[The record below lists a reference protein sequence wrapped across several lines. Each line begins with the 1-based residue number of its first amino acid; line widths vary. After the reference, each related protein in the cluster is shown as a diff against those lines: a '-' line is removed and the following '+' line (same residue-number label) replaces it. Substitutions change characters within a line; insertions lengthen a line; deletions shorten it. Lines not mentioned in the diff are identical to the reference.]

1 MGSNRFFHDRL
12 RIFHLQVLSGVYR
25 AQYGSRR
32 SEDAGPAEPGHCTH
46 RPRNLCRGGSGDST
60 LELRKEL
67 KDRSALQTLGP
78 ELLRGGPDSDCGGD
92 HARKHLAPLR
102 SLRLIVRDWAASG
115 SRTAIGQLT
124 RQQSMHTV
132 MQFLQTTF
140 SPLVLIFTVSNLAA
154 MGLQVKMPDV
164 IVAFRNKKSLALIFV
179 WGWVLGP
186 AVGYLITKALPL
198 AEPYVIVVLLMSLA
212 PCAPFLQQMVGKARG
227 DMGFAGALIPLVA
240 VGTVVLMPL
249 MAPLLIKGLTI
260 STWALA
266 KPLLLT
272 ILLPLL
278 LGAGIRHY
286 AATGADKI
294 FPAVKGLALLSTLLT
309 IVWCLLIYGRG
320 MLNTA
325 GELAL
330 LSMTLFMVGMA
341 LITYR
346 FGFGMKQNQR
356 SVMAL
361 GMGTRNVAAVLAAA
375 LAIPNAD
382 PRIVVM
388 TIMWTLWS
396 VVLAA
401 IAAKIFAKQA
411 GGIAAGAA
419 A

>member
-1 MGSNRFFHDRL
+1 MN
-12 RIFHLQVLSGVYR
+12 
-25 AQYGSRR
+25 A
-32 SEDAGPAEPGHCTH
+32 
-46 RPRNLCRGGSGDST
+46 
-60 LELRKEL
+60 
-67 KDRSALQTLGP
+67 
-78 ELLRGGPDSDCGGD
+78 
-92 HARKHLAPLR
+92 
-102 SLRLIVRDWAASG
+102 
-115 SRTAIGQLT
+115 
-124 RQQSMHTV
+124 V

-140 SPLVLIFTVSNLAA
+140 GPLVFIFTVSNLAA

-164 IVAFRNKKSLALIFV
+164 IVALRNKKSLALIFV

-186 AVGYLITKALPL
+186 AFGYLITKVLPL
-198 AEPYVIVVLLMSLA
+198 EEPYVVVVFLASLA

-240 VGTVVLMPL
+240 VGTVALMPL
-249 MAPLLIKGLTI
+249 MAPLLITGLTI
-260 STWALA
+260 NTWALA
-266 KPLLLT
+266 KPLLMT
-272 ILLPLL
+272 ILLPLVV
-278 LGAGIRHY
+278 GAAIRHY
-286 AATGADKI
+286 ADKGANKI

-309 IVWCLLIYGRG
+309 ILWCLVIYGRG

-325 GELAL
+325 GEFAL
-330 LSMTLFMVGMA
+330 LSMTLFMVGMG

-388 TIMWTLWS
+388 VVMWTLWS

-401 IAAKIFAKQA
+401 MGAKIFAKQA
-411 GGIAAGAA
+411 GQTVAGGAS
-419 A
+419 

>member
-1 MGSNRFFHDRL
+1 MN
-12 RIFHLQVLSGVYR
+12 
-25 AQYGSRR
+25 
-32 SEDAGPAEPGHCTH
+32 
-46 RPRNLCRGGSGDST
+46 
-60 LELRKEL
+60 
-67 KDRSALQTLGP
+67 
-78 ELLRGGPDSDCGGD
+78 
-92 HARKHLAPLR
+92 
-102 SLRLIVRDWAASG
+102 
-115 SRTAIGQLT
+115 TA
-124 RQQSMHTV
+124 

-154 MGLQVKMPDV
+154 MGFQVKMPEV
-164 IVAFRNKKSLALIFV
+164 IAALRNKKSLALIFV

-186 AVGYLITKALPL
+186 AFGYLITRVLPL
-198 AEPYVIVVLLMSLA
+198 AEPYVIVVLLASLA

-272 ILLPLL
+272 ILLPLMI
-278 LGAGIRHY
+278 GAAIRYY
-286 AATGADKI
+286 ADTVATRI
-294 FPAVKGLALLSTLLT
+294 FPAVKLIAMLSTLTT
-309 IVWCLLIYGRG
+309 IVWCLVLYGRG
-320 MLNTA
+320 MLDTA

-330 LSMTLFMVGMA
+330 LSMTLFMVGMG

-346 FGFGMKQNQR
+346 FGFGLKQNQR

-382 PRIVVM
+382 PLIVTM
-388 TIMWTLWS
+388 TVMWTLWS

-401 IAAKIFAKQA
+401 IGARIFAKQA
-411 GGIAAGAA
+411 GEVGMGNVA
-419 A
+419 

>member
-1 MGSNRFFHDRL
+1 MD
-12 RIFHLQVLSGVYR
+12 
-25 AQYGSRR
+25 
-32 SEDAGPAEPGHCTH
+32 
-46 RPRNLCRGGSGDST
+46 
-60 LELRKEL
+60 
-67 KDRSALQTLGP
+67 
-78 ELLRGGPDSDCGGD
+78 
-92 HARKHLAPLR
+92 
-102 SLRLIVRDWAASG
+102 
-115 SRTAIGQLT
+115 
-124 RQQSMHTV
+124 TV

-186 AVGYLITKALPL
+186 AFGYLITKVLPL
-198 AEPYVIVVLLMSLA
+198 AEPYVIVVLLTSLA

-278 LGAGIRHY
+278 IGAAFRHY
-286 AATGADKI
+286 AGTGADKI
-294 FPAVKGLALLSTLLT
+294 FPAVKGLAVLSTLLT
-309 IVWCLLIYGRG
+309 IVWCLLIYGRA

-330 LSMTLFMVGMA
+330 GSMTLFMVGMA

-346 FGFGMKQNQR
+346 FGFGMRQNQR

-375 LAIPNAD
+375 LAIPHAD

-388 TIMWTLWS
+388 VIMWTLWS

-411 GGIAAGAA
+411 GEITAEPALVAA
-419 A
+419 AQGSAGR

>member
-1 MGSNRFFHDRL
+1 MN
-12 RIFHLQVLSGVYR
+12 
-25 AQYGSRR
+25 A
-32 SEDAGPAEPGHCTH
+32 
-46 RPRNLCRGGSGDST
+46 
-60 LELRKEL
+60 
-67 KDRSALQTLGP
+67 
-78 ELLRGGPDSDCGGD
+78 
-92 HARKHLAPLR
+92 
-102 SLRLIVRDWAASG
+102 
-115 SRTAIGQLT
+115 
-124 RQQSMHTV
+124 V

-140 SPLVLIFTVSNLAA
+140 GPLVFVFTVSNLAA
-154 MGLQVKMPDV
+154 MGLQVRMPEV
-164 IVAFRNKKSLALIFV
+164 VAALRNKKAMALIFV

-186 AVGYLITKALPL
+186 AFGYLITRVLPL
-198 AEPYVIVVLLMSLA
+198 EEPYVVVVFLASLA

-249 MAPLLIKGLTI
+249 MAPLLITGLTI
-260 STWALA
+260 EAWALA
-266 KPLLLT
+266 KPLLMT
-272 ILLPLL
+272 ILLPLVV
-278 LGAGIRHY
+278 GAAIRHY
-286 AATGADKI
+286 ADKGATKI

-309 IVWCLLIYGRG
+309 IVWCLVIYGRG

-330 LSMTLFMVGMA
+330 LSMTLFMVGMG

-388 TIMWTLWS
+388 VVMWTLWS

-401 IAAKIFAKQA
+401 IGAKIFAKQA
-411 GGIAAGAA
+411 DQIVAGGAA
-419 A
+419 

>member
-1 MGSNRFFHDRL
+1 MN
-12 RIFHLQVLSGVYR
+12 
-25 AQYGSRR
+25 
-32 SEDAGPAEPGHCTH
+32 E
-46 RPRNLCRGGSGDST
+46 
-60 LELRKEL
+60 
-67 KDRSALQTLGP
+67 
-78 ELLRGGPDSDCGGD
+78 
-92 HARKHLAPLR
+92 
-102 SLRLIVRDWAASG
+102 
-115 SRTAIGQLT
+115 
-124 RQQSMHTV
+124 V

-140 SPLVLIFTVSNLAA
+140 GPLVFLFTVANLAA
-154 MGLQVKMPDV
+154 MGLQVKLPEV
-164 IVAFRNKKSLALIFV
+164 VVALRNKKSLALIFV

-186 AVGYLITKALPL
+186 AFGYLITRVLPL
-198 AEPYVIVVLLMSLA
+198 AEAYVVVVLLASLA

-227 DMGFAGALIPLVA
+227 DMSFAGALIPLVA

-249 MAPLLIKGLTI
+249 MAPLLIKGVTI
-260 STWALA
+260 STWSLA

-272 ILLPLL
+272 ILLPLII
-278 LGAGIRHY
+278 GAAFRHY
-286 AATGADKI
+286 AGTVATKI
-294 FPAVKGLALLSTLLT
+294 FPAVKGLAQLSTLLT
-309 IVWCLLIYGRG
+309 IVWCLVIYGRG

-330 LSMTLFMVGMA
+330 LSMTLFMVGMG

-382 PRIVVM
+382 SRIVVM

-401 IAAKIFAKQA
+401 VGAKIFAKQA
-411 GGIAAGAA
+411 GQTVAGVAS
-419 A
+419 